1 MATLWWTKKEQLDK
15 EQLALIERLPL
26 RESFLILG
34 PPGSGK
40 TNVLLRRAQ
49 FVRGQNMPNVLVLT
63 FTRPLTEFVKT
74 GCFNEQG
81 QEIFPQSRVTT
92 LESWQRML
100 YKHHRTD
107 LPAGG
112 GSLTDWKRRLASG
125 AMGFHAKGKIP
136 PYDTL
141 FIDEAQDLL
150 AEEVALIAQWSP
162 VTFYVGDDR
171 QKIFEDAEGLGAVR
185 QVVPRSNERLLQFHY
200 RVAPEICAVADR
212 ILLPPGGA
220 RLAST
225 AHYNGPKPATVIFQP
240 KALSK
245 DRQLEIAAARL
256 QDQIRV
262 YGDLIRQGDRL
273 GVVVARRDDRDLVFE
288 YLESIPA
295 LAGQSK
301 IIRAREDRADNY
313 DPSFDSDVP
322 ICILTVKGCK
332 GLEFRAVHWL
342 FADDLGHHHKP
353 EHYYTVVTRA
363 KTSLD
368 VCFTSGLPQILAGA
382 HSGPGVIEW

>member
-1 MATLWWTKKEQLDK
+1 MATIWWTKKEQLDK
-15 EQLALIERLPL
+15 DQIALIERLPL

-74 GCFNEQG
+74 GCFDAQG
-81 QEIFPQSRVTT
+81 REIFPPSCVTT

-100 YKHHRTD
+100 YAHHRTA
-107 LPAGG
+107 LPSGG
-112 GSLTDWKRRLASG
+112 GSLTDWKRQLAAG
-125 AMGFHAKGKIP
+125 AMGFRAQGKIP
-136 PYDTL
+136 QYDAL

-162 VTFYVGDDR
+162 VIFFVGDDQ
-171 QKIFEDAEGLGAVR
+171 QKIFEDTEGLAAVR
-185 QVVPRSNERLLQFHY
+185 QVVPTTHERILQFHY
-200 RVAPEICAVADR
+200 RVAPEICQVADR
-212 ILLPPGGA
+212 ILLPPNGTS
-220 RLAST
+220 LAST
-225 AHYNGPKPATVIFQP
+225 AHYSGPKPATVTFQP
-240 KALSK
+240 QPLTK
-245 DRQLEIAAARL
+245 DRQLEITAARL
-256 QDQIRV
+256 QEQIRV

-273 GVVVARRDDRDLVFE
+273 GVVVARRDDRQVVFN

-295 LAGQSK
+295 LTGKSK
-301 IIRAREDRADNY
+301 IIRAKEDKADNY
-313 DPSFDSDVP
+313 DPSFDSDAP

-342 FADDLGHHHKP
+342 FADELGHHHKP

-368 VCFTSGLPQILAGA
+368 VCYTYALPQTLARA
-382 HSGPGVIEW
+382 HSETGVTEW